1 MDYFRKMTIFSL
13 LNPKT
18 TDFSD
23 HAAIGNGY
31 TKDKNHATMLKGL
44 SEWQIN
50 VLFSIEMLDNKSMV
64 RVRAT
69 MLARLIH
76 QFPEFDKLELLRMSN
91 YLVKVWCEGAKHT
104 KCPCNGLNKGC
115 TNCYGTGK
123 RPFNVSQMSRTV
135 KISRQKLNK
144 AHYQAIISYVL
155 HELHATHNEAT
166 AICYDNHT
174 RLHREVD

>member
-18 TDFSD
+18 TDFSEQMSF
-23 HAAIGNGY
+23 GGY
-31 TKDKNHATMLKGL
+31 TKEKNHATMLKGL
-44 SEWQIN
+44 SEWQTN
-50 VLFSIEMLDNKSMV
+50 VLFAIEMLDNKSMI

-69 MLARLIH
+69 MLARLINE
-76 QFPEFDKLELLRMSN
+76 FAEFDKLELLRMSN
-91 YLVKVWCEGAKHT
+91 YLIKVWCEGAKHI
-104 KCPCNGLNKGC
+104 KCPCNALNNGC

-135 KISRQKLNK
+135 KISRQKLYK
-144 AHYQAIISYVL
+144 AQYQAIISYVL

-166 AICYDNHT
+166 EICYDNHT
-174 RLHREVD
+174 LLHSSYD